1 MLRALCVRNLYVQ
14 NSQVA
19 ALFMLAP
26 VTVFRLS
33 RFAIVIIIEVIINGG
48 EKEGKEC
55 LVKLVGPQ

>member
-1 MLRALCVRNLYVQ
+1 
-14 NSQVA
+14 
-19 ALFMLAP
+19 MLAP